1 MRIKGIGT
9 ISKEKAMEIL
19 TREGKEAVKTFIW
32 GFFGMVHRNISKRKE
47 TQ

>member
-19 TREGKEAVKTFIW
+19 TREGRKAVRDLEITTEELGQMYK
-32 GFFGMVHRNISKRKE
+32 VKKCK
-47 TQ
+47 

>member
-19 TREGKEAVKTFIW
+19 TREGRK
-32 GFFGMVHRNISKRKE
+32 SLKRS
-47 TQ
+47 